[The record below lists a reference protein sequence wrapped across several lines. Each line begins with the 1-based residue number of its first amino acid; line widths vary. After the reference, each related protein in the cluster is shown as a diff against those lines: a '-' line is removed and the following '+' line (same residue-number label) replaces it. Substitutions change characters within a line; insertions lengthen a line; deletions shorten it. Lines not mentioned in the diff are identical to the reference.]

1 MKVRRMLLALA
12 AAWLAAATARSGE
25 LLFESD
31 LEQET
36 AACWANPPQ
45 AGCNG
50 WIGIHSMLP
59 SGERSRSGKQAL
71 KVSFEHN
78 EDVGSAT
85 REIEARHV
93 VVGFHDFYARGF
105 DFAAGLKILRLSAF
119 DAASQRNA
127 FDIVLE
133 SRASAP
139 DSNYCGLTDTTYL
152 SIAYNGGPVDWG
164 IVDAPFVFRRERWY
178 AIRTEVRL
186 NQPGQSDGL
195 LRVWINGQKLI
206 ERTGMNLVGMLPNP
220 INRIGFGGWYS
231 NSAAGRNPCPDP
243 VSPATHFVD
252 DVFIRRR

>member
-1 MKVRRMLLALA
+1 MKLRRALLALA
-12 AAWLAAATARSGE
+12 VLGLAQASAQPGE

-31 LEQET
+31 IEAESE
-36 AACWANPPQ
+36 ACWTLPPQ

-50 WIGIHSMLP
+50 WIGIHGMLP
-59 SGERSRSGKQAL
+59 STQRSRSGEQAL
-71 KVSFEHN
+71 KVTFGRN

-105 DFAAGLKILRLSAF
+105 DFAAGMKILRLSAF
-119 DAASQRNA
+119 DAASQHNA

-139 DSNYCGLTDTTYL
+139 DSNYCGLTDTAYL

-186 NQPGQSDGL
+186 NQPGVSDGL
-195 LRVWINGQKLI
+195 LRVWVNGQKLI
-206 ERTGMNLVGMLPNP
+206 ERTGMNLVGALPNP

-231 NSAAGRNPCPDP
+231 NSAAGHNPCPDP
-243 VSPATHFVD
+243 VSPSTHFVD

>member
-1 MKVRRMLLALA
+1 MRPVLVLA
-12 AAWLAAATARSGE
+12 ALWLGASAAWPGE
-25 LLFESD
+25 LLFRSD
-31 LEQET
+31 LEDESE
-36 AACWANPPQ
+36 ACWAQPPQ
-45 AGCNG
+45 AGCHG
-50 WIGIHSMLP
+50 WTGIHGMVPSSERP
-59 SGERSRSGKQAL
+59 RSGEQAL
-71 KVSFEHN
+71 KVSFERN

-105 DFAAGLKILRLSAF
+105 DFAAGMKILRLSAF

-164 IVDAPFVFRRERWY
+164 IIDAPFVFRRGRWY

-195 LRVWINGQKLI
+195 VRVWVNGQKLI
-206 ERTGMNLVGMLPNP
+206 ERTGMNLVGTLPNP

-243 VSPATHFVD
+243 ASPSIHFVD

>member
-1 MKVRRMLLALA
+1 MRPVLALA
-12 AAWLAAATARSGE
+12 ALWLGASTAWPGE
-25 LLFESD
+25 LLFRSD
-31 LEQET
+31 LEDASE
-36 AACWANPPQ
+36 ACWAHPPQ

-50 WIGIHSMLP
+50 WVGIRGLLP
-59 SGERSRSGKQAL
+59 STDRSRSGEQSL
-71 KVSFEHN
+71 KATFERN
-78 EDVGSAT
+78 EDVGSGT

-93 VVGFHDFYARGF
+93 VVGFHDYYARGF
-105 DFAAGLKILRLSAF
+105 DFAAGMKILRLSAF

-133 SRASAP
+133 SRASSP
-139 DSNYCGLTDTTYL
+139 DSNYCGLTDTAYL

-195 LRVWINGQKLI
+195 LRVWVNGQKLI
-206 ERTGMNLVGMLPNP
+206 ERTGMNLVGALPNP

-243 VSPATHFVD
+243 ASPSTHFVD